1 MTPTAKRAAAPR
13 AKSAKQSKNLATKRA
28 TKSAKPRAPPERQ
41 VADDLLARC
50 ERVVELALARGAEQA
65 EAYAETAASLDVEL
79 ENGRIATTGASR
91 GSGSS
96 IRLVKDG
103 RLGFAY
109 WTHEDQASSSIDRA
123 LQQARLAPQLRFKF
137 PAAERARRLDGRWD
151 DGVAALEVADAIGLA
166 EELLVGAKQASRKST
181 VAGGG
186 ASLDHATW
194 ALASSAGI
202 RAWDRETSVS
212 CAASLVLKDGERS
225 VSSGESRAAHTLK
238 VDARDVA
245 AEAGRVVESLKGPKP
260 AKAKG
265 AKDLVLRPDAA
276 AELVT
281 GLAISAATGDDAM
294 RGKTVWS
301 GKLGQAVAVPDLDLA
316 DDSWVPGAIGASP
329 IDGDGLPTR
338 RQPIIDGGVLRSFLF
353 DSWDAH
359 RHKQVSTRSAV
370 RGGFKTRPDTG
381 THHLVLSSRKAR
393 DLDKIIAGTDDGYL
407 VDSVLGAHTANVT
420 TGDFSVTSPNV
431 WRIRKGSVEGPVT
444 EVAIGGNL
452 PDLLQRIDGVAKE
465 PKRMSGAHI
474 PAVRFRDVTV
484 SS

>member
-1 MTPTAKRAAAPR
+1 MSPARKPAKAASRKPSKRAKPAKV
-13 AKSAKQSKNLATKRA
+13 AKSAKRA
-28 TKSAKPRAPPERQ
+28 NHAERA
-41 VADDLLARC
+41 VADDLLARS
-50 ERVVELALARGAEQA
+50 ERVVELALARGAQQA

-79 ENGRIATTGASR
+79 ENGRIATTGASV

-109 WTHEDQASSSIDRA
+109 WTHPDQVGTSIDRA
-123 LQQARLAPQLRFKF
+123 LQQARLAPQLRFMF
-137 PAAERARRLDGRWD
+137 PDPVKGRRLEGRWHD
-151 DGVAALEVADAIGLA
+151 EVAALEVADAIGLA
-166 EELLVGAKQASRKST
+166 EELLAGAKQASRKST

-186 ASLDHATW
+186 ASLDHSTW
-194 ALASSAGI
+194 ALASSTGV
-202 RAWDRETSVS
+202 RVWDRETSVS
-212 CAASLVLKDGERS
+212 CAASLVLKDGDRS
-225 VSSGESRAAHTLK
+225 VSSGESRAAHSLK
-238 VDARDVA
+238 LDARDVA

-301 GKLGQAVAVPDLDLA
+301 GKLGQTVAVGDLDLV
-316 DDSWVPGAIGASP
+316 DDSWVPGAIGASAV
-329 IDGDGLPTR
+329 DGDGLPTR

-359 RHKQVSTRSAV
+359 RHGQTSTRSAV
-370 RGGFKTRPDTG
+370 RGGFKSRPDTG

-431 WRIRKGSVEGPVT
+431 WRIRKGAVEGPVT

-452 PDLLQRIDGVAKE
+452 PDLLMRIDGVAKE

-474 PAVRFRDVTV
+474 PAIRFRDVTV